1 MDFVN
6 LPFACLWFQQKPS
19 LLRGKHWLTWRTWLI
34 EAVKQLGYGSCY
46 VNMISLS
53 LHLAWILWVL
63 HIIDTMLVCLHWCFL
78 VIMSRMD
85 PVSIA
90 YHWYNTGLFILM
102 FSCHCL
108 VFQAPRDR
116 LRHLRFRDLITVGQ
130 EVSRISTC
138 SLEMMMIMVIKMVMR
153 MMTGY
158 SDGYDNDDDW

>member
-1 MDFVN
+1 MISTEAFIAERKALTN
-6 LPFACLWFQQKPS
+6 LKNLVDRSC
-19 LLRGKHWLTWRTWLI
+19 
-34 EAVKQLGYGSCY
+34 EAVGLWQLLCEHD
-46 VNMISLS
+46 I
-53 LHLAWILWVL
+53 
-63 HIIDTMLVCLHWCFL
+63 T
-78 VIMSRMD
+78 VITSRMD

-90 YHWYNTGLFILM
+90 YHCYNTGLFILM
-102 FSCHCL
+102 FSCHCF

-158 SDGYDNDDDW
+158 SDGYDNDDD